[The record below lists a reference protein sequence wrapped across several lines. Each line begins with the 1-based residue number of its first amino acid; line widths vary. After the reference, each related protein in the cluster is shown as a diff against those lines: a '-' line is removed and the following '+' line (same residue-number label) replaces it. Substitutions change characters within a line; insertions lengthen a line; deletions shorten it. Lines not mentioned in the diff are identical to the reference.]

1 MRIHFGITEESRK
14 IHEKELNELDKKITS
29 YGLKRISFG
38 LYEGIIDEADFA
50 SASMWVLAYPFISDD
65 GLFYYAYFDKENT
78 EKGDMM
84 ESRRKAKSYAAP
96 LRKEYNH
103 LLRDAG
109 IIKDDD

>member
-50 SASMWVLAYPFISDD
+50 SASMWVFAYPFIVDD
-65 GLFYYAYFDKENT
+65 GLFYKAWFDENNT
-78 EKGDMM
+78 EMGDMM
-84 ESRRKAKSYAAP
+84 ESHKKIEEKFKTIDWTVK
-96 LRKEYNH
+96 L
-103 LLRDAG
+103 
-109 IIKDDD
+109 